1 MSLIVDMSQVEN
13 KLIAPLYL
21 VLNDFVSITLL
32 TQNIHWNVIGSDFFQ
47 IHNYTNSLY
56 EDFFDDQDTFAE
68 RLRQLNVFV
77 DVNSLKYNMPSISAP
92 FDSKVA
98 IGILIEANKK
108 LIVDLTNLRNTAAQ
122 LNDLETQDLAIKELE
137 ESAKINWMLKSFNTN
152 LR

>member
-13 KLIAPLYL
+13 KLIAPLNL

-47 IHNYTNSLY
+47 IHNFTNTLY
-56 EDFFDDQDTFAE
+56 EDFFDDQDTFGE

-77 DVNSLKYNMPSISAP
+77 DVGNLKYNMPSISAP

-98 IGILIEANKK
+98 IATLIEANKK
-108 LIVDLTNLRNTAAQ
+108 LIVDLTNLRNISAQ
-122 LNDLETQDLAIKELE
+122 ILDLQTQDLAIKELE
-137 ESAKINWMLKSFNTN
+137 ESDKIDWMLKSY
-152 LR
+152 LK